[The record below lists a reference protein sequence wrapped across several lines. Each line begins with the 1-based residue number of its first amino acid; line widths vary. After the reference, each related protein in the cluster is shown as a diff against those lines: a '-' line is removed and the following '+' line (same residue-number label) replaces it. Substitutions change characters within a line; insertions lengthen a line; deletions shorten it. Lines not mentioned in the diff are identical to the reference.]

1 MGEEEGHFDVF
12 ADGQDEEEQK
22 EDEKEAAVQNGPKG
36 KVGKEEEARRK
47 RLREHPLTGKFWR
60 QLDTYDAGLQRQEKL
75 HQIIG
80 MLKERRGNFQRFDLM
95 PEDVDA
101 LMCILCEEYG

>member
-1 MGEEEGHFDVF
+1 MGRGERRRRRRWRRRRRMRRRKR
-12 ADGQDEEEQK
+12 ATSTSSRK
-22 EDEKEAAVQNGPKG
+22 AREDEKEAAVQNGPKG

-80 MLKERRGNFQRFDLM
+80 MLKERRGNFQR
-95 PEDVDA
+95 
-101 LMCILCEEYG
+101 